1 MNKVLKN
8 SWALFLGMGL
18 IMMAHG
24 FQGSLLGVRAVAEE
38 FSLASTGFMM
48 SGYFVGYFI
57 GARTIPNIISG
68 VGHIRVFAAFASIAS
83 LGILVHSIF
92 INPFTWFVLR
102 VINGFCMVSIFTIA
116 ESWLNDRSS
125 NKNRGKVLS
134 IYMIVIYVAMGI
146 GMFFLNFSKPENF
159 QPFILISIIMSVALI
174 PILLTKRKP
183 PNFKKS
189 KSMSLKE
196 LYECSPLGT
205 VSSIIYGTSQ
215 SALFTLLAVYAAS
228 MNFSIFEIS
237 LVTFLLAISGA
248 ISQYPIGNLSDRY
261 DRRLVIIYSTFGA
274 ALFAILAIFSSST
287 MHLPGTL
294 GSKFWFYIFLTLFA
308 FCSLPMFSLILAHTN
323 DFITKDKFV
332 AAGAS
337 LQFAFGLGAISG
349 PFLCSLF
356 MDFVGENGFFIFLI
370 FFHCLIG
377 IFGIYRMKMR
387 PTKENPDSQFVPVPQ
402 TITPVGLELNPTTEP
417 IEEPYTEKI
426 QKMLERKGVSFKK
439 KEQLIEEKVEEKKE

>member
-24 FQGSLLGVRAVAEE
+24 FQGSLLGVRAVAEK
-38 FSLASTGFMM
+38 FSLVSTGFMM
-48 SGYFVGYFI
+48 SGYFVGYFV
-57 GARTIPNIISG
+57 GARTVPNIISG

-83 LGILVHSIF
+83 LGILIHSIF
-92 INPFTWFVLR
+92 INPFTWFFLR
-102 VINGFCMVSIFTIA
+102 IINGFCMVCIFTIA

-134 IYMIVIYVAMGI
+134 IYMIVLYGAMGI

-159 QPFILISIIMSVALI
+159 EPFILISVIMSSALI

-183 PNFKKS
+183 PNFKKL
-189 KSMSLKE
+189 KSMSLKD
-196 LYECSPLGT
+196 LYECSPLGM
-205 VSSIIYGTSQ
+205 VGAVFYGTTQ

-237 LVTFLLAISGA
+237 LVTFLLSISGA

-261 DRRLVIIYSTFGA
+261 DRRLVIVYTTFGA
-274 ALFAILAIFSSST
+274 AFFALFAIFSSST
-287 MHLPGTL
+287 MHLPGNL
-294 GSKFWFYIFLTLFA
+294 GNKFWFYIFLTLFS

-323 DFITKDKFV
+323 DYITKDKFV
-332 AAGAS
+332 AAGAG
-337 LQFAFGLGAISG
+337 LQFAFGLGAIGG
-349 PFLCSLF
+349 PFLCSLL
-356 MDFVGENGFFIFLI
+356 MGVAGANGFFIFLI
-370 FFHCLIG
+370 IFHSLIG
-377 IFGIYRMKMR
+377 VFGIYRMKVR

-402 TITPVGLELNPTTEP
+402 TITPIGMELNPTTEH
-417 IEEPYTEKI
+417 IEEPYTEKV
-426 QKMLERKGVSFKK
+426 QKMLERKGVSYKK
-439 KEQLIEEKVEEKKE
+439 IDKSSEEPTTK

>member
-24 FQGSLLGVRAVAEE
+24 FQGSLLGVRAVAEK
-38 FSLASTGFMM
+38 FSLISTGFMM
-48 SGYFVGYFI
+48 SGYFIGYFL
-57 GARTIPNIISG
+57 GARTVPNIISG
-68 VGHIRVFAAFASIAS
+68 VGHIRVFAAFASVAS
-83 LGILVHSIF
+83 LTVLVHSVF
-92 INPFTWFVLR
+92 INPFTWFILR
-102 VINGFCMVSIFTIA
+102 VGTGFSMVCIYTIA

-134 IYMIVIYVAMGI
+134 IYMIILYSSMGL
-146 GMFFLNFSKPENF
+146 GMFLLNFSKPENF
-159 QPFILISIIMSVALI
+159 EPFVLISIIMSAALI

-183 PNFKKS
+183 PNFKKI

-196 LYECSPLGT
+196 LYDCSPLGM
-205 VSSIIYGTSQ
+205 VGAVFYGTTQ
-215 SALFTLLAVYAAS
+215 SALFTLLAVYATS

-248 ISQYPIGNLSDRY
+248 ISQYPIGHLSDKY

-274 ALFAILAIFSSST
+274 SLFAMFAILSSST
-287 MHLPGTL
+287 MHLPGSL

-323 DFITKDKFV
+323 DFIIKEKFV
-332 AAGAS
+332 AAGAG

-356 MDFVGENGFFIFLI
+356 MNFVGPNGFFIFLL
-370 FFHCLIG
+370 FFHSLIG
-377 IFGIYRMKMR
+377 IFGIYRMKIR

-402 TITPVGLELNPTTEP
+402 TITPVGMELNPTTEH
-417 IEEPYTEKI
+417 IEEPYTEKVK
-426 QKMLERKGVSFKK
+426 KMLDRKGVSYK
-439 KEQLIEEKVEEKKE
+439 KEDQLAQETEIK